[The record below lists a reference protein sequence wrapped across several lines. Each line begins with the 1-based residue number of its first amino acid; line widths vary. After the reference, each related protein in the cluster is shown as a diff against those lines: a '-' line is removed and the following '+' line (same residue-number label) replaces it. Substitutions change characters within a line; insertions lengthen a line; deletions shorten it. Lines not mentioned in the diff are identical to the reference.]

1 MKSVK
6 IFAVGLAALF
16 TISASAQNMG
26 GNPQMPREGRQR
38 MTAEQRADM
47 KTERM
52 AESLKLT
59 DEQKAAISQ
68 LNRAEAEAENRERAA
83 MRKIMEEMRERREAR
98 EAAQE
103 EQLKKILNDA
113 QYKKWL
119 KQKQQQQNHF
129 QQGFGGGQG
138 MPHHGMGGPG
148 QMGGGFEGGGFGNGM
163 GF

>member
-1 MKSVK
+1 MRLLLVENKGHNPNYTVDAVQYLAKYSEDVK
-6 IFAVGLAALF
+6 KQG
-16 TISASAQNMG
+16 
-26 GNPQMPREGRQR
+26 
-38 MTAEQRADM
+38 
-47 KTERM
+47 KK
-52 AESLKLT
+52 KLLET

-68 LNRAEAEAENRERAA
+68 LNRAEAEAESRERAA

-103 EQLKKILNDA
+103 EQLKKILNDS

>member
-6 IFAVGLAALF
+6 ILAIGIATLF

-26 GNPQMPREGRQR
+26 GYPQMPREGRQR

-59 DEQKAAISQ
+59 AEQKAVVAQ
-68 LNRAEAEAENRERAA
+68 LNRAEAEAENKERAA

-98 EAAQE
+98 EAAKE

-119 KQKQQQQNHF
+119 KQKQQQQDQF

-138 MPHHGMGGPG
+138 MPPRGMGGPG